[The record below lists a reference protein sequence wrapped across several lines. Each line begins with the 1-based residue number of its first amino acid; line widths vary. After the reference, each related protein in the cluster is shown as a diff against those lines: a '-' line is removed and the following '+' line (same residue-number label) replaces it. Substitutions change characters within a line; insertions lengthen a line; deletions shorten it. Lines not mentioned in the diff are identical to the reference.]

1 VKQSRWSPA
10 DLDRQRLVVRRIALR
25 AELDRRELAAAR
37 DRLIADVRATVGT
50 PLALLGCVVAG
61 IVVGRAASTERRAD
75 SPRRSNRWLMR
86 AAEILR
92 ALALSAPAYSAAFR
106 PAVTSPPTHWADARD
121 DVASRR

>member
-25 AELDRRELAAAR
+25 ADLDRCELVAAR
-37 DRLIADVRATVGT
+37 DRLIADVRETVGA
-50 PLALLGCVVAG
+50 PLALFGCVVAG

-75 SPRRSNRWLMR
+75 SPRRPSRWLMR

-92 ALALSAPAYSAAFR
+92 ALVLSAPAYSSLFR
-106 PAVTSPPTHWADARD
+106 PAVTSPPTHLEDARD
-121 DVASRR
+121 DVAIRR